1 MSASNDEP
9 SHDGDWGW
17 EPLGSE
23 DEEPQNAQGVLV
35 QGKNESG
42 STDAADGKPSMNKR
56 NSSEKSLSAKR
67 GSFTGQKS
75 LPGIVSSPSF
85 LELEKAIGATLNLA
99 SNDSGD
105 LGDNRQQSPTTT
117 FPPSRLSSTN
127 LTQQKVNQQRI
138 RQQQHQGQRYSSQN
152 QYSRSPAAGSYS
164 YNNIPNGYAPM
175 PPPMPQLQHLPVP
188 ARIEL
193 APFINEGESR
203 AIVLF
208 HSLHVSTADIRN
220 ACSKHGV
227 LYYIRPEF
235 HGKGV
240 TLISYFDLRAASSA
254 KACIAEDL
262 GASAEASAHYS
273 VMLHAANGNSEEF
286 RLVVRNLPVDSC
298 SEAEVEAIF
307 ARYGQLRS
315 IQKTFEQQNDKS
327 LPSSP
332 SSKEGRSEES
342 ERASSE
348 GTDSNKSK
356 RQGADDGA
364 ADQAAA
370 AAVSSSPPSPT
381 SPEMTPS
388 GANNN
393 NNQNNCK
400 IAYSIEYYNIQDA
413 RLAASELS
421 ATSAQQWNA
430 EVTVKFAPLDERK
443 QQLCRQLLATLSRW
457 RSEMAA
463 MASSSAM
470 SYNFNMHHHQQ
481 QQQQYGTHMNMT
493 NMNMNMNMG
502 MMGLPA
508 GGMGVG
514 YSMAQQQQQQQQ
526 QASRYGL
533 GLGLGAGMTVGT
545 GLPMMGG
552 ATGFDGSVSYFDPTS
567 AYYPQQQQQQMY
579 MQQQQQQHLSPQQQQ
594 QMQQYMA
601 SATAAMAGLS
611 GRGGGADPNNS
622 NGNGVLAMPH
632 QQQQQ
637 QHQQAMPMPMPMSVQ
652 AMAGLMYATAAAEGA
667 EGGGNGGVAR
677 ASPMQSLMPANL
689 SNPNLFNFGL
699 LAAQAEA
706 QMQQQQQQQML
717 GHYQQQQQQQQQ
729 QLSSQDA
736 NGGDSATSNNSWEV
750 DAQQRPGFQMYQQ
763 HQLQTLNP
771 SSVFQGANSNNNNNR
786 YGQHQYS
793 GGNTQRSPQHLQQQQ
808 LQHQQQQ
815 GGRGPSVP
823 PHHQQHH
830 HHQNGAGGGGGPFPG
845 GAPLHH
851 HQQHHQQLQY
861 NNNTSNGNVSN
872 SQQLARRGG
881 GGKAPPGA
889 GAGAQYPYSP
899 YAASAAIGGG
909 GGAGAG
915 AGAGVSSGRSGGE
928 QHQQQQHDTDFALD
942 LKRIGADEE
951 TRTTVMVRNIPNK
964 YNQQMLL
971 EEVNVGH
978 EGTYDFFYLPIDFKN
993 RCNVGYC
1000 FINFLDPK
1008 HIPPFVHAFHGQ
1020 RWKSFNSEKVCAV
1033 TFARIQGKQAMIS
1046 RFQNSSL
1053 LEKDDEYQ
1061 PLLFYSSGPDRGKP
1075 EPFPASNN
1083 ARRTQQQTHQAAHP
1097 HPQYSGHAPAPGTY
1111 SSQTSPIQSHS
1122 QSLSQSQSQ
1131 NQSQSQSQTASPAST
1146 SRSIT
1151 PPPPPSTIGTPRS
1164 LHHSLQHGPA
1174 RSSAVA
1180 GTMSDHDTA
1189 EAKTETSTAA
1199 TAE

>member
-1 MSASNDEP
+1 M
-9 SHDGDWGW
+9 
-17 EPLGSE
+17 
-23 DEEPQNAQGVLV
+23 

-152 QYSRSPAAGSYS
+152 QYSRSPAAGPYS
-164 YNNIPNGYAPM
+164 YNNIPNGYGPM

-208 HSLHVSTADIRN
+208 HSVHVSTADIRN

-332 SSKEGRSEES
+332 SSKEDRSEGS

-348 GTDSNKSK
+348 GTESSQRK
-356 RQGADDGA
+356 GADDGA
-364 ADQAAA
+364 ADQGAAE
-370 AAVSSSPPSPT
+370 AAVSSPQSST
-381 SPEMTPS
+381 SPEAAPS
-388 GANNN
+388 GANS
-393 NNQNNCK
+393 NQNNCK

-457 RSEMAA
+457 RTEMAA

-470 SYNFNMHHHQQ
+470 SYNFNMHHQQQQ

-493 NMNMNMNMG
+493 NMNMNMS
-502 MMGLPA
+502 MMGLAA

-514 YSMAQQQQQQQQ
+514 YSLAQQQQQQQQQQ

-533 GLGLGAGMTVGT
+533 GLGLGAGMAVGT
-545 GLPMMGG
+545 GLPMMGA
-552 ATGFDGSVSYFDPTS
+552 ATGLDGSISYFDPTS

-579 MQQQQQQHLSPQQQQ
+579 MQRQQQHLSPQQQQ

-611 GRGGGADPNNS
+611 GRGGADPSNNS
-622 NGNGVLAMPH
+622 NSNVNGVSAMPH
-632 QQQQQ
+632 QQQHQQ
-637 QHQQAMPMPMPMSVQ
+637 QHQQAMPMSVQ
-652 AMAGLMYATAAAEGA
+652 AMAGLMYATAAAEGVD
-667 EGGGNGGVAR
+667 GGGSSMAR

-706 QMQQQQQQQML
+706 QMQQQQQQQQQML
-717 GHYQQQQQQQQQ
+717 GHLQHHQQ
-729 QLSSQDA
+729 QLSPQDA
-736 NGGDSATSNNSWEV
+736 SGGDSATGSNSREV
-750 DAQQRPGFQMYQQ
+750 DPQQRY
-763 HQLQTLNP
+763 
-771 SSVFQGANSNNNNNR
+771 
-786 YGQHQYS
+786 
-793 GGNTQRSPQHLQQQQ
+793 
-808 LQHQQQQ
+808 
-815 GGRGPSVP
+815 
-823 PHHQQHH
+823 
-830 HHQNGAGGGGGPFPG
+830 
-845 GAPLHH
+845 
-851 HQQHHQQLQY
+851 
-861 NNNTSNGNVSN
+861 
-872 SQQLARRGG
+872 
-881 GGKAPPGA
+881 
-889 GAGAQYPYSP
+889 
-899 YAASAAIGGG
+899 I
-909 GGAGAG
+909 
-915 AGAGVSSGRSGGE
+915 
-928 QHQQQQHDTDFALD
+928 
-942 LKRIGADEE
+942 
-951 TRTTVMVRNIPNK
+951 
-964 YNQQMLL
+964 
-971 EEVNVGH
+971 
-978 EGTYDFFYLPIDFKN
+978 
-993 RCNVGYC
+993 C
-1000 FINFLDPK
+1000 
-1008 HIPPFVHAFHGQ
+1008 
-1020 RWKSFNSEKVCAV
+1020 
-1033 TFARIQGKQAMIS
+1033 
-1046 RFQNSSL
+1046 
-1053 LEKDDEYQ
+1053 
-1061 PLLFYSSGPDRGKP
+1061 
-1075 EPFPASNN
+1075 
-1083 ARRTQQQTHQAAHP
+1083 
-1097 HPQYSGHAPAPGTY
+1097 
-1111 SSQTSPIQSHS
+1111 
-1122 QSLSQSQSQ
+1122 LS
-1131 NQSQSQSQTASPAST
+1131 
-1146 SRSIT
+1146 
-1151 PPPPPSTIGTPRS
+1151 
-1164 LHHSLQHGPA
+1164 
-1174 RSSAVA
+1174 
-1180 GTMSDHDTA
+1180 
-1189 EAKTETSTAA
+1189 
-1199 TAE
+1199 

>member
-1 MSASNDEP
+1 M
-9 SHDGDWGW
+9 
-17 EPLGSE
+17 
-23 DEEPQNAQGVLV
+23 

-42 STDAADGKPSMNKR
+42 STDAADVKPSMNKR

-138 RQQQHQGQRYSSQN
+138 RQQQHHQGQRYSSQN
-152 QYSRSPAAGSYS
+152 QYSRSPAAGPYS
-164 YNNIPNGYAPM
+164 YNNIPNGYGPM

-208 HSLHVSTADIRN
+208 HSVHVSTADIRN

-332 SSKEGRSEES
+332 SSKE

-348 GTDSNKSK
+348 GSESSQRK
-356 RQGADDGA
+356 GADDGT

-370 AAVSSSPPSPT
+370 AAAAVSSPPSST
-381 SPEMTPS
+381 SPEATPS
-388 GANNN
+388 GANS
-393 NNQNNCK
+393 NQNNCK

-457 RSEMAA
+457 RTEMAA

-470 SYNFNMHHHQQ
+470 SYNFNMHHQQQQ
-481 QQQQYGTHMNMT
+481 QQQQYGTHLNMT
-493 NMNMNMNMG
+493 NMNMNMNMNMS
-502 MMGLPA
+502 MMGLAA

-514 YSMAQQQQQQQQ
+514 YSLAQHQQQQQQ

-545 GLPMMGG
+545 GLPMMGA
-552 ATGFDGSVSYFDPTS
+552 ATGLDGSVSYFDPTS
-567 AYYPQQQQQQMY
+567 AYYPQQQQQQQQMY
-579 MQQQQQQHLSPQQQQ
+579 IQQQQQQQQ
-594 QMQQYMA
+594 QMQQYLA

-611 GRGGGADPNNS
+611 GRGGADPNNS
-622 NGNGVLAMPH
+622 NSNVNGVSAMPHHH

-637 QHQQAMPMPMPMSVQ
+637 QHQQAMPMSVQ

-667 EGGGNGGVAR
+667 DGGGSTMAR

-706 QMQQQQQQQML
+706 QMQLQQQQQQQQML
-717 GHYQQQQQQQQQ
+717 GHIQHHQQ
-729 QLSSQDA
+729 QLSPQDA
-736 NGGDSATSNNSWEV
+736 SGGDSATGNHSREV
-750 DAQQRPGFQMYQQ
+750 DPQQKYVYLSL
-763 HQLQTLNP
+763 QLR
-771 SSVFQGANSNNNNNR
+771 F
-786 YGQHQYS
+786 
-793 GGNTQRSPQHLQQQQ
+793 
-808 LQHQQQQ
+808 
-815 GGRGPSVP
+815 
-823 PHHQQHH
+823 
-830 HHQNGAGGGGGPFPG
+830 
-845 GAPLHH
+845 
-851 HQQHHQQLQY
+851 
-861 NNNTSNGNVSN
+861 
-872 SQQLARRGG
+872 
-881 GGKAPPGA
+881 
-889 GAGAQYPYSP
+889 
-899 YAASAAIGGG
+899 
-909 GGAGAG
+909 
-915 AGAGVSSGRSGGE
+915 
-928 QHQQQQHDTDFALD
+928 D
-942 LKRIGADEE
+942 
-951 TRTTVMVRNIPNK
+951 
-964 YNQQMLL
+964 
-971 EEVNVGH
+971 
-978 EGTYDFFYLPIDFKN
+978 
-993 RCNVGYC
+993 
-1000 FINFLDPK
+1000 INFEC
-1008 HIPPFVHAFHGQ
+1008 IFV
-1020 RWKSFNSEKVCAV
+1020 
-1033 TFARIQGKQAMIS
+1033 
-1046 RFQNSSL
+1046 
-1053 LEKDDEYQ
+1053 
-1061 PLLFYSSGPDRGKP
+1061 
-1075 EPFPASNN
+1075 
-1083 ARRTQQQTHQAAHP
+1083 
-1097 HPQYSGHAPAPGTY
+1097 
-1111 SSQTSPIQSHS
+1111 
-1122 QSLSQSQSQ
+1122 
-1131 NQSQSQSQTASPAST
+1131 
-1146 SRSIT
+1146 
-1151 PPPPPSTIGTPRS
+1151 
-1164 LHHSLQHGPA
+1164 
-1174 RSSAVA
+1174 
-1180 GTMSDHDTA
+1180 DT
-1189 EAKTETSTAA
+1189 
-1199 TAE
+1199 